1 MAAPDTQL
9 FWYLWRQRRTDN
21 YLVVQKADEGSSV
34 VLVDRDV
41 YVNHMENILKDNN
54 KFEKVD
60 IKTRTLNFQVNHEKR
75 INEILK
81 SLNLQLVLE
90 LNNIRKLKQLDLDHV
105 FNVLNMAFVKFIKQ
119 LLMLVLFLDLYCQQL
134 RQLINWDTQL

>member
-134 RQLINWDTQL
+134 RQLVNWDTQL

>member
-1 MAAPDTQL
+1 M
-9 FWYLWRQRRTDN
+9 
-21 YLVVQKADEGSSV
+21 

-90 LNNIRKLKQLDLDHV
+90 LNNVRKLKQLDLDHV
-105 FNVLNMAFVKFIKQ
+105 FNVLNMASVKFIKQ
-119 LLMLVLFLDLYCQQL
+119 LLMFVLFLDLYCQQS

>member
-1 MAAPDTQL
+1 M
-9 FWYLWRQRRTDN
+9 
-21 YLVVQKADEGSSV
+21 K
-34 VLVDRDV
+34 
-41 YVNHMENILKDNN
+41 
-54 KFEKVD
+54 
-60 IKTRTLNFQVNHEKR
+60 KR

-119 LLMLVLFLDLYCQQL
+119 LLMFVLFLDQYCQQS